1 MSWMISVIIWLKR
14 ASVTTKTRV
23 VLTCNLCFN
32 LSMFHFLVF
41 SIFHFFI
48 FSFFQSFI
56 VGSPVDSYP
65 HQSTQAASQL
75 ATRQLGAGRSSKFP
89 STSKQIQHHWHTIR
103 SHNHSCNKMA
113 KQWCLDSDRIFN
125 LRTWPALRAGQAQTL
140 KYLTLCKHH
149 CLAILLQLWLW
160 LLIECQ
166 QF

>member
-1 MSWMISVIIWLKR
+1 MDFGFFGTLDFWILGNACMLDFGYVRFYRSLRGGCAPPLIYY
-14 ASVTTKTRV
+14 
-23 VLTCNLCFN
+23 F
-32 LSMFHFLVF
+32 FFLPPIHTEEYT
-41 SIFHFFI
+41 SC
-48 FSFFQSFI
+48 Q
-56 VGSPVDSYP
+56 P
-65 HQSTQAASQL
+65 ASQPGSQQT
-75 ATRQLGAGRSSKFP
+75 ARQLGAGRSSKFP

-113 KQWCLDSDRIFN
+113 KQWCLDSGRIFN

-140 KYLTLCKHH
+140 KYLPLCKHH

>member
-1 MSWMISVIIWLKR
+1 MYGSIGLCGG
-14 ASVTTKTRV
+14 AAPPHHPA
-23 VLTCNLCFN
+23 NLLF
-32 LSMFHFLVF
+32 FFLPPIHTEEYT
-41 SIFHFFI
+41 SC
-48 FSFFQSFI
+48 Q
-56 VGSPVDSYP
+56 P
-65 HQSTQAASQL
+65 ASQPGSQQT
-75 ATRQLGAGRSSKFP
+75 ARQLGAGRSSKFP

-113 KQWCLDSDRIFN
+113 KQWCLDSGRIFN

-140 KYLTLCKHH
+140 KYLPLCKHH

>member
-1 MSWMISVIIWLKR
+1 MFGQ
-14 ASVTTKTRV
+14 TFE
-23 VLTCNLCFN
+23 NLCKSLAMCLKKLLKVHSSRRGRT
-32 LSMFHFLVF
+32 LSSL
-41 SIFHFFI
+41 I
-48 FSFFQSFI
+48 QERRTT
-56 VGSPVDSYP
+56 G
-65 HQSTQAASQL
+65 
-75 ATRQLGAGRSSKFP
+75 LGAGRSSKFP

-113 KQWCLDSDRIFN
+113 KQGCLDSGRIFN

-140 KYLTLCKHH
+140 KYLPLCKPH

>member
-1 MSWMISVIIWLKR
+1 MVDCGYLGFCRSLRGGGLIYYL
-14 ASVTTKTRV
+14 
-23 VLTCNLCFN
+23 F
-32 LSMFHFLVF
+32 FLPPIYTEEY
-41 SIFHFFI
+41 S
-48 FSFFQSFI
+48 SCQPTSQ
-56 VGSPVDSYP
+56 P
-65 HQSTQAASQL
+65 ASQPGSQQT
-75 ATRQLGAGRSSKFP
+75 ARQLGAGRSSKFP

-113 KQWCLDSDRIFN
+113 KQWCLDSGRIFN

-140 KYLTLCKHH
+140 KYLPLCKHH